1 MTTPTELIAP
11 RSAGT
16 GQIRRLL
23 AAIGAPVVAALRWL
37 FQLTGL
43 ATSIVL
49 LTPRWS
55 TWRRTV
61 RTEFARTLQHAVLG
75 AFPATAAAAILIGVG
90 LIYQALYWIEAA
102 GQVDLLGRVIV
113 VVLVRE
119 MAPMLVA
126 LIIIG
131 HSGTATLIQLTQL
144 RAGGQL
150 RMLDSQGIDP
160 FLLLVLPRIVAFTL
174 AGFTLTIL
182 FIVITLFAGY
192 AAANMLGFVRV
203 TFWGYLDL
211 IMRAVRPTDF
221 VLVPVKS
228 LALGFIIGLVCCYT
242 ALIHAR
248 DATRVVASGFVR
260 AALAVFAVS
269 GLLSLFF

>member
-1 MTTPTELIAP
+1 MTSL
-11 RSAGT
+11 GL
-16 GQIRRLL
+16 RRLSESMQLRRGL
-23 AAIGAPVVAALRWL
+23 ATIGTPVVAGLRWL

-43 ATSIVL
+43 AVSVVL
-49 LTPRWS
+49 MMPRRS
-55 TWRRTV
+55 SWRRTV
-61 RTEFARTLQHAVLG
+61 RHEFARTLHRTALG
-75 AFPATAAAAILIGVG
+75 ALPATAATAVLIGVG

-119 MAPMLVA
+119 LAPMLVA

-131 HSGTATLIQLTQL
+131 QSGTATLIQLTQL

-160 FLLLVLPRIVAFTL
+160 FLLLVLPRVLAFTL
-174 AGFTLTIL
+174 AAFTLTIL

-192 AAANMLGFVRV
+192 AAANMIGFVKV
-203 TFWGYLDL
+203 TFWGYLDV
-211 IMRAVRPTDF
+211 IMRAVRATDF

-228 LALGFIIGLVCCYT
+228 LALGFIVGLVCCYT

-248 DATRVVASGFVR
+248 DATRVVATGFVR

-269 GLLSLFF
+269 GLLSLFL

>member
-1 MTTPTELIAP
+1 MTSLSE
-11 RSAGT
+11 
-16 GQIRRLL
+16 RRWLESLRLRLAL
-23 AAIGAPVVAALRWL
+23 AAIGTPVVAGLRWL
-37 FQLTGL
+37 FQVTGL
-43 ATSIVL
+43 AVSVVL
-49 LTPRWS
+49 MTPRRTS
-55 TWRRTV
+55 WRRTV
-61 RTEFARTLQHAVLG
+61 RQEFARTLQGSVLG
-75 AFPATAAAAILIGVG
+75 ALPATAVTAVLIGAG

-119 MAPMLVA
+119 LAPMLVA

-131 HSGTATLIQLTQL
+131 QSGTATLIQLTQL
-144 RAGGQL
+144 RIGGQL

-160 FLLLVLPRIVAFTL
+160 FLLLVLPRVLAFTL

-192 AAANMLGFVRV
+192 AAANMIGFVKV
-203 TFWGYLDL
+203 TFWGYLDI
-211 IMRAVRPTDF
+211 IMRAVRATDF

-228 LALGFIIGLVCCYT
+228 LALGFIVGLVCCYT

-248 DATRVVASGFVR
+248 DATRVVATGFVR

-269 GLLSLFF
+269 GLLSLLL